1 MGVYISFSYCWFKPW
16 NNHVYRKWKW
26 LHISVVNDAANLQ
39 GVTGGNSSSKEGVGE
54 HWGSIPCQFN
64 QFSKWNWNLIHALK
78 NANNVLWAFLKN
90 YLNLSPLAKFLIWK
104 GIDPHRWWKWIPIF
118 PFMVASRGKKVG
130 RQVKSLVDTH
140 KKAKRELG
148 NMWEKQYFYIHQFG
162 SPHIV
167 SHCQQLFY
175 NAFKFLCNISIECN
189 GWIRYILFV
198 CISKFKK
205 KSHSV
210 SSI

>member
-39 GVTGGNSSSKEGVGE
+39 GVTGGNSSSKGGVGE
-54 HWGSIPCQFN
+54 HWGSIPFQFN

-90 YLNLSPLAKFLIWK
+90 YLNLSPLIWK

-140 KKAKRELG
+140 KKSQ
-148 NMWEKQYFYIHQFG
+148 MWAWQHVRKAVFLHSSIWV
-162 SPHIV
+162 S
-167 SHCQQLFY
+167 SHCFTLS
-175 NAFKFLCNISIECN
+175 AI
-189 GWIRYILFV
+189 ILQ
-198 CISKFKK
+198 CL
-205 KSHSV
+205 
-210 SSI
+210 